1 LFACGALLAW
11 NCEKKNNENDD
22 PGQTGPIKYD
32 VTYVEDE
39 NIFCNPERGLYVPNI
54 HYFRNNQMPSAPPT
68 VKSLRAMRSAG
79 KTFSYSEFYMKDYV
93 YRDFSDEVL
102 EFVRNN
108 FELHR
113 EADIETIY
121 NIGKKTNAISGKR
134 NPVFRFPDPDE

>member
-1 LFACGALLAW
+1 
-11 NCEKKNNENDD
+11 
-22 PGQTGPIKYD
+22 
-32 VTYVEDE
+32 
-39 NIFCNPERGLYVPNI
+39 
-54 HYFRNNQMPSAPPT
+54 MPSAPPT

>member
-1 LFACGALLAW
+1 
-11 NCEKKNNENDD
+11 
-22 PGQTGPIKYD
+22 
-32 VTYVEDE
+32 
-39 NIFCNPERGLYVPNI
+39 
-54 HYFRNNQMPSAPPT
+54 MPSAPPT

-79 KTFSYSEFYMKDYV
+79 KTVSYSEFYMKDYV

-113 EADIETIY
+113 EADIETI
-121 NIGKKTNAISGKR
+121 SGKR